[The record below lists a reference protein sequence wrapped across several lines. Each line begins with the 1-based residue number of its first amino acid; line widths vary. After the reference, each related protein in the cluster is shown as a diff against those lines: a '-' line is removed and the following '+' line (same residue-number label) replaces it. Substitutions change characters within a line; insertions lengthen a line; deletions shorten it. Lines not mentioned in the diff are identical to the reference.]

1 MTPMA
6 KKFFAASLIY
16 LGIGLLAQAVSGFDA
31 WLGFNP
37 LAYTAIATTE
47 QILLLGWLTQLGL
60 ALAYDRWLAPT
71 QLELKDTTSTSN
83 PQYPKSTMSAIQVP
97 VRSSPKSVMIVF
109 VLFNIGL
116 PLVILGQPGLAL
128 IGGAWLGVVAAV
140 GGILMLLAG
149 LMFIRQAWLTMR
161 KN

>member
-6 KKFFAASLIY
+6 KKFFVASLIY
-16 LGIGLLAQAVSGFDA
+16 LGVGLLAQAVTVFDA

-37 LAYTAIATTE
+37 LAYTATAVAE

-60 ALAYDRWLAPT
+60 ALVYDRWLAPT
-71 QLELKDTTSTSN
+71 QLELKDTTNTSN
-83 PQYPKSTMSAIQVP
+83 PQSAIHTP
-97 VRSSPKSVMIVF
+97 LRGSPKSIMVVF

-116 PLVILGQPGLAL
+116 PLVILGQPGLTL
-128 IGGAWLGVVAAV
+128 FGGTWWGVVAAI
-140 GGILMLLAG
+140 GGVLLLLAG
-149 LMFIRQAWLTMR
+149 LVFIRQAWLTVR